1 LKKLW
6 VFDLDDTL
14 MDNVHDYAE
23 PIAMAALR
31 IIGALGS
38 KAPHISK
45 VIAIEE
51 RIDKE
56 RVTQIN
62 PETGKPFHY
71 SMERFPGSQVE
82 TYRHLCKEA
91 RVKPDPKVEKELYEI
106 GMTAFDQS
114 RYVKNIKLELFSL
127 VSFLSLSGDKLFI
140 ITKGDYR
147 VQKKKINALAKTDLL
162 LFFDGYWIVEDKT
175 PEVFTK
181 VKQEFPEMT
190 SYWSVGN
197 DYDKDIVPSF
207 ASGFKG
213 IWIPVETW
221 ELYWKEIE
229 EIEARRDKSRSFRFN
244 SLMEIKEKYEE
255 LG

>member
-31 IIGALGS
+31 IIGALSS

-82 TYRHLCKEA
+82 TYRYLCTEA

-106 GMTAFDQS
+106 GMTAFDES
-114 RYVKNIKLELFSL
+114 RYVKNIKPDLFSL
-127 VSFLSLSGDKLFI
+127 AHFLSRRGDKLFI
-140 ITKGDYR
+140 ITKGDPR
-147 VQKKKINALAKTDLL
+147 VQIKKINALAEANLF
-162 LFFDGYWIVEDKT
+162 LFFDGYRIVEGKT
-175 PEVFTK
+175 PKVFAE
-181 VKQEFPEMT
+181 VKQKFPEMT

-207 ASGFKG
+207 VSGFKG
-213 IWIPVETW
+213 IWIPAETW
-221 ELYWKEIE
+221 ELAGKLG
-229 EIEARRDKSRSFRFN
+229 EIEARLDKSRCRKFN

>member
-1 LKKLW
+1 VKKLW

-23 PIAMAALR
+23 PIAMAALS
-31 IIGALGS
+31 IIKTLGS

-62 PETGKPFHY
+62 PKTGKPFHY

-82 TYRHLCKEA
+82 TYRYLCKEA

-106 GMTAFDQS
+106 GMTAFDES
-114 RYVKNIKLELFSL
+114 RYVKNIKPDLFPL
-127 VSFLSLSGDKLFI
+127 AHFLSRRGDKLFI
-140 ITKGDYR
+140 ITKGDSR
-147 VQKKKINALAKTDLL
+147 VQIKKINALAKIDLL
-162 LFFDGYWIVEDKT
+162 PFFDGYEIKDKT
-175 PEVFTK
+175 PEVFTE
-181 VKQEFPEMT
+181 VKQKFPEAA

-207 ASGFKG
+207 ASGFEG

-221 ELYWKEIE
+221 ELIGKIE
-229 EIEARRDKSRSFRFN
+229 EIEARRDKSRCLRFN